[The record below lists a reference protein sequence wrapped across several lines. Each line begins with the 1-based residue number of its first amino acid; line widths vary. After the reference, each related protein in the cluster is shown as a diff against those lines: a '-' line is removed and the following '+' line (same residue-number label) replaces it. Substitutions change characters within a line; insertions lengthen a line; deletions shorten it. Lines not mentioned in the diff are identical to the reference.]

1 MRCKELSG
9 TKVYRDARGLRP
21 IVTSAIDV
29 VYYND
34 RSTIAGAR
42 ASCHPKLPCQLGP
55 LMPSQPKNRPVKAR
69 ARAPVGKR
77 QVLVIMDQEVIKSV
91 KVAAVEDDIKMSHAV
106 ERAVRDWLSRRKRAR
121 AMSKA
126 V

>member
-1 MRCKELSG
+1 M
-9 TKVYRDARGLRP
+9 P
-21 IVTSAIDV
+21 
-29 VYYND
+29 
-34 RSTIAGAR
+34 
-42 ASCHPKLPCQLGP
+42 PQL
-55 LMPSQPKNRPVKAR
+55 KNRPVKAR

-106 ERAVRDWLSRRKRAR
+106 ERAVRDWLSRRKRAK
-121 AMSKA
+121 AMSKP

>member
-1 MRCKELSG
+1 MS
-9 TKVYRDARGLRP
+9 
-21 IVTSAIDV
+21 
-29 VYYND
+29 
-34 RSTIAGAR
+34 
-42 ASCHPKLPCQLGP
+42 
-55 LMPSQPKNRPVKAR
+55 SQPKKRLVKAR

-77 QVLVIMDQEVIKSV
+77 QVLIIMDQEVIKSV

-106 ERAVRDWLSRRKRAR
+106 EKAVRDWLSKRKRAR

>member
-1 MRCKELSG
+1 MS
-9 TKVYRDARGLRP
+9 
-21 IVTSAIDV
+21 
-29 VYYND
+29 
-34 RSTIAGAR
+34 
-42 ASCHPKLPCQLGP
+42 
-55 LMPSQPKNRPVKAR
+55 SQPKKRLVKAR

-77 QVLVIMDQEVIKSV
+77 QVLIIMDQDVIKSV

-106 ERAVRDWLSRRKRAR
+106 EKAVRDWLSKRKRAR